1 MCGVDHIVYKNKP
14 YVLEVNEVQVQVPI
28 MKVINTKIII
38 LIQNHQ
44 VELMVKL

>member
-14 YVLEVNEVQVQVPI
+14 YILEVNEVRVQVQI
-28 MKVINTKIII
+28 TKVINTKIII

-44 VELMVKL
+44 AE